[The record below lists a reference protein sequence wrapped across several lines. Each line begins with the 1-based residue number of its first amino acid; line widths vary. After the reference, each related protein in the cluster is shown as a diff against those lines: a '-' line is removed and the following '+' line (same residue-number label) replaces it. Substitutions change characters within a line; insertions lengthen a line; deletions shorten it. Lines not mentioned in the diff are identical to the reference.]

1 MQPAKDC
8 IFYIFL
14 RAEKTIYAQSLP
26 HGIQEA
32 LCGLTFRTF
41 LLFEFD
47 GGYRLFAD
55 AKTESSSGRI

>member
-26 HGIQEA
+26 NGIQET

-41 LLFEFD
+41 LLFELIATKLI
-47 GGYRLFAD
+47 LFNFCD
-55 AKTESSSGRI
+55 LWYPE